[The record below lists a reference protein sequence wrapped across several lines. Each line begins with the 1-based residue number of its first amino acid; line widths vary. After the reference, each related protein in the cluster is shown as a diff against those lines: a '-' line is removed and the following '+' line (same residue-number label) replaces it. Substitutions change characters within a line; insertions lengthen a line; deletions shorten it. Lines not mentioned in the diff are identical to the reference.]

1 MRVEK
6 KRINNEKWKVLIIV
20 PTRELVIQIMEV
32 ANVLVKQFSWIVCGS
47 LMGGESKK
55 KEKARLRKG
64 IQVLVATPGR
74 LLDHLNNTQS
84 FITNNLKTLIL
95 DEADRLLDLGF
106 DQILKQIVFI
116 LEQRLNAAP
125 APSLPTSPTPSRQ
138 NVLISATLDSRIQK
152 LANFI
157 LSDPVFINLADSS
170 YSSPG
175 YSLFSPSS
183 LSLSFFLPSF
193 LFLSLSFPL
202 SLLFFPLPLLF
213 FLLPIPFLPLPLSSP
228 SCNLISSPFLPCFP
242 PLPSF
247 PFLPFSLFLFP
258 FLSCFMPLYRP
269 PRSFIPVTSLLFRP
283 SLFCIILYS
292 ICVHF
297 QLRKSKGGI
306 FPF

>member
-125 APSLPTSPTPSRQ
+125 TPSLPTSPTPSRQ

-175 YSLFSPSS
+175 YSLLSPSY
-183 LSLSFFLPSF
+183 
-193 LFLSLSFPL
+193 
-202 SLLFFPLPLLF
+202 
-213 FLLPIPFLPLPLSSP
+213 
-228 SCNLISSPFLPCFP
+228 
-242 PLPSF
+242 
-247 PFLPFSLFLFP
+247 LFP
-258 FLSCFMPLYRP
+258 FLSPSPSPFLLSPSYPFPPSPSPLSP
-269 PRSFIPVTSLLFRP
+269 PSYSFPSPSPFLLSP
-283 SLFCIILYS
+283 SYPFPPSPSPFFLSPSYS
-292 ICVHF
+292 
-297 QLRKSKGGI
+297 
-306 FPF
+306 FP